1 MDGDAKRVIERLRE
15 ITAKIG
21 VPVNLPAGREI
32 EIHAKPGEVPVMRFD
47 KAGAEDSAEERIEE
61 LLDGDDPI
69 DVMPTLEARM
79 LAERILE
86 VLK

>member
-1 MDGDAKRVIERLRE
+1 MDGDAKRIIERLRE

-47 KAGAEDSAEERIEE
+47 KAGRKFKGFLTGATFKRKPQDT
-61 LLDGDDPI
+61 GP
-69 DVMPTLEARM
+69 
-79 LAERILE
+79 
-86 VLK
+86 